1 MTKSEH
7 ELFETWFQDY
17 KLTLADAIKP
27 ALDPINR
34 QKATYLLIRA
44 IDKLESNV
52 AVSLINLFDGM
63 YFFTHLL
70 NRLLEDMKNNMIALN
85 MNLEM

>member
-17 KLTLADAIKP
+17 KLMLADAIKP
-27 ALDPINR
+27 ALDPLNR
-34 QKATYLLIRA
+34 QKATYLLVRA
-44 IDKLESNV
+44 IDKLESNI
-52 AVSLINLFDGM
+52 AVSLVNLFDGM

-70 NRLLEDMKNNMIALN
+70 NRLLEDIKNNTIALN